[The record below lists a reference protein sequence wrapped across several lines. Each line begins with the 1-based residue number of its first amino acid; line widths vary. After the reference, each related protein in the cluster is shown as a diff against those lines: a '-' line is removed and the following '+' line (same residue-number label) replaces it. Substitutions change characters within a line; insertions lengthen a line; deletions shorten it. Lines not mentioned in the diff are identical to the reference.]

1 MLIVIDGAVD
11 VPETLLGSSALRR
24 VPGEVWTGEARFA
37 GDLEEFWA
45 RLRKGEYP
53 STTPPTVSALTAAYQ
68 HHDLVVA
75 LHVSREL
82 SVTMARAEE
91 AAQRAGPGVVVIDT
105 RSLSVGA
112 GLIAAA
118 VHRTAQN
125 PDAPESMIDFA
136 RSLPGRLHTFALVQ
150 EVESL
155 RRSDRS
161 GLLPSSHL
169 VRNHPLVL
177 AVRGRVVSL
186 AQPKHRGAAVDEMAR
201 HLRRSA
207 GPTLGAWALGH
218 GDAAD
223 VDAIVD
229 HLSTAV
235 GKAPSFYTALDPTVG
250 VHLGPDAI
258 VVGAISGPIDA

>member
-1 MLIVIDGAVD
+1 MLIVTDGAVD
-11 VPETLLGSSALRR
+11 VPETLTGSALLRR
-24 VPGEVWTGEARFA
+24 VPGEVWAGEAPFT

-45 RLRKGEYP
+45 QLRKGNYP

-68 HHDLVVA
+68 HPDLVIG

-91 AAQRAGPGVVVIDT
+91 AALRAGPGIMVIDT

-112 GLIAAA
+112 GLIVTA
-118 VHRTAQN
+118 VHQAALSPN
-125 PDAPESMIDFA
+125 APESIIDFA
-136 RSLPGRLHTFALVQ
+136 RSLPDRLHTFALIQ

-155 RRSDRS
+155 RQSDRS

-186 AQPKHRGAAVDEMAR
+186 AQPKHRGAAVDEVAR

-207 GPTLGAWALGH
+207 GTTPAAWALGH
-218 GDAAD
+218 GDASD
-223 VDAIVD
+223 VEAIVER
-229 HLSTAV
+229 LSAVTGQSPRFSTSLGPAV
-235 GKAPSFYTALDPTVG
+235 GA
-250 VHLGPDAI
+250 HLGPDAI
-258 VVGAISGPIDA
+258 VVGAITSPIDL